1 MLNNGRKM
9 NDSLGK
15 KLVSEVTDFRETLSD
30 RVKRVNS
37 LTESEVIGAAEAV
50 GAIVDMVATLS
61 SQTKETLEGIS
72 FSDHGDD
79 EKSLAV
85 SIAKQSDTT
94 ELFVSVLQG
103 RMEKQRSVA
112 AQAYEQSQ
120 AISEA
125 ANSVERLSRQATM
138 LAINAMIEAARMG
151 EAGASFTVIGNEMQW
166 LSKEIKR
173 TNTLVAG
180 LAENLG
186 ELLPSIAKMIE
197 ETSSHTDAFSG
208 TIKET
213 ISEVRERTTSLQGG
227 VEELLTDNEDAMSTI
242 LNQSNAALSHLQ
254 FQDTVAQG
262 LMRLDCI
269 VRDLIIS
276 VGTLGGEDM
285 SNMLVPEEE
294 HVEIGGEKLISPDE
308 AGEVMLF

>member
-1 MLNNGRKM
+1 MNNGRKM

-15 KLVSEVTDFRETLSD
+15 KLVSEVTDFRETLSE

-37 LTESEVIGAAEAV
+37 LTETEVIGAADAV